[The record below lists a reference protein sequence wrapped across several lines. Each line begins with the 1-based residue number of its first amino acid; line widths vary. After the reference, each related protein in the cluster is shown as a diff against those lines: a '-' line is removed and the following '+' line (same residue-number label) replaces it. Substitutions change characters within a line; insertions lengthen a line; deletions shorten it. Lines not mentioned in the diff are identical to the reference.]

1 MVIISDDINYWDE
14 LSKYKEVPYSFILNN
29 QEKLNWPYI
38 FEYNKYRINAKFI
51 IKFEKYWIND
61 NECKHIIFDYTL
73 FDELTISLYPEYI
86 DWKCNIIYNNLSIDF
101 IKLYKPIIFKKYI
114 KNLYYDDFMNL
125 CFKNNKFYDIFMLD
139 YIKENKKPIHIK
151 NLIEFLLQPKL
162 MSKYIMIGYDY
173 DGNQI
178 NLD

>member
-1 MVIISDDINYWDE
+1 
-14 LSKYKEVPYSFILNN
+14 
-29 QEKLNWPYI
+29 
-38 FEYNKYRINAKFI
+38 
-51 IKFEKYWIND
+51 
-61 NECKHIIFDYTL
+61 
-73 FDELTISLYPEYI
+73 
-86 DWKCNIIYNNLSIDF
+86 
-101 IKLYKPIIFKKYI
+101 
-114 KNLYYDDFMNL
+114 
-125 CFKNNKFYDIFMLD
+125 MLD